1 MVMRKTCSAT
11 IVALDSSSAHHQPPG
26 SWSAT
31 QPVAA
36 ALEGAAG
43 GRQEVRGGVHG
54 HQARTAPA
62 TPAGRVAIPAA

>member
-1 MVMRKTCSAT
+1 MLGDDRRVGLELAPPP
-11 IVALDSSSAHHQPPG
+11 ALGILVRH
-26 SWSAT
+26 

-43 GRQEVRGGVHG
+43 GREQVRGGVNG
-54 HQARTAPA
+54 HQVGTAPA